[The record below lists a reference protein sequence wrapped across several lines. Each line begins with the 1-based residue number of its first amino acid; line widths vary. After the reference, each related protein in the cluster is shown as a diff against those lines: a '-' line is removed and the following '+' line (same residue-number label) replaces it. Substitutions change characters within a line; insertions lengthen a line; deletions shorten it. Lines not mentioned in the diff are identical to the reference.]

1 MKKVYLAGPDVF
13 FHDALLR
20 AEKNKTLCLSHGF
33 EPLHPADGIETTASG
48 IYQANIQMIQQADAV
63 LANLNPFRG
72 AEPDSGTAFEVGYA
86 AALKIPI
93 IGYLDGPTDIKD
105 QVKKYYGP
113 IYFDESKQMW
123 LDQNENM
130 VEDFGLPVNLML
142 GVSAKI
148 VFGDLLTAIVH
159 LQGHL
164 YD

>member
-13 FHDALLR
+13 FHDAALR
-20 AEKNKTLCLSHGF
+20 AEQHKTLCLSHGF
-33 EPLHPADGIETTASG
+33 EPLHPADSIENTATG
-48 IYQANIQMIQQADAV
+48 IYQANIQLIQQADAV
-63 LANLNPFRG
+63 LANLNAFRG

-86 AALKIPI
+86 IARNIPV
-93 IGYLDGPTDIKD
+93 IGYLDGPTDIKE

-123 LDQNENM
+123 LDQNESL

-142 GVSAKI
+142 GVSAQL
-148 VFGDLLTAIVH
+148 VFGDLLAAIVH